1 MVELASSSTAR
12 HRNSQLRSGIKA
24 DTGAGQFSKGNN
36 RRLGCPRLSEIFLK
50 LLVGTEDRFGMFRAG
65 SQ

>member
-1 MVELASSSTAR
+1 MAALASSNTAC
-12 HRNSQLRSGIKA
+12 HKNSPLRSGIKA

-36 RRLGCPRLSEIFLK
+36 RRLGCPRLSGIFLK
-50 LLVGTEDRFGMFRAG
+50 LLVGSEDRFGMFRAG